1 MSGNRKRLR
10 NKREK
15 QQEKQAN
22 LVIKWIFFILLILAI
37 AMMLF
42 SKYIL

>member
-22 LVIKWIFFILLILAI
+22 LVIKWIF
-37 AMMLF
+37 
-42 SKYIL
+42 SSY